1 MSMKLQ
7 KLGIVLFT
15 AVLIIGMSGCSKKA
29 DQAGNTTSG
38 ITQTE
43 VKILTWTPIPRTME
57 KMIAAFQAK
66 NPGIKVTFNNMNY
79 NPQYLAALSA
89 GAGSNSL
96 PDIIALQ
103 PGALTQQYRN
113 YLIDLSPY
121 MAASWGNG
129 WMDKFYK
136 IDAEQMKLGNPTGDN
151 SVYIVPCE
159 SQIIDIWYNK
169 NLFDQLGI
177 GVPATWDQL
186 KTASRAL
193 SEKGYAPLYFG
204 GADGWQKINI
214 FLMLSEQIAP
224 GEVYTAQDGKSKW
237 TSAGLVKTMEAW
249 KDFYTNV
256 AQVGSLSNLAYPDG
270 VGQFVAGR
278 VGMMALGSWWPQEFT
293 GPDVP
298 PNVKNWVFDHFFLP
312 SYVSGGQMSPPIG
325 GMDFGFGIT
334 KNSKNPEAAWRV
346 LASFTAGE
354 GIQASIDDLNNLPAV
369 KGIAPQ
375 ATNILQ
381 TIKEQIGRYNA
392 VLDLARNQRFSNP
405 EVETALQNAMDGVA
419 TGQLTFQAALQ
430 QVQTVQDRVNQ

>member
-1 MSMKLQ
+1 MDVKVQ
-7 KLGIVLFT
+7 KFGIVLLI
-15 AVLIIGMSGCSKKA
+15 AVLITGITSCRRQANQASDASSG
-29 DQAGNTTSG
+29 
-38 ITQTE
+38 TQTE
-43 VKILTWTPIPRTME
+43 IKILTWTPIPRTME
-57 KMIAAFQAK
+57 KMIAAFQTK
-66 NPGIKVTFNNMNY
+66 NPDIKVTFNNMNY

-121 MAASWGNG
+121 MAKSWGNG
-129 WMDKFYK
+129 WKDKFYK
-136 IDAEQMKLGNPTGDN
+136 IDADQMQLGNPSGDN
-151 SVYIVPCE
+151 SIYIVPCE

-169 NLFDQLGI
+169 NLFEQLGI
-177 GVPATWDQL
+177 GVPSTWVEL
-186 KTASRAL
+186 KNVSRTL
-193 SEKGYAPLYFG
+193 SDKGYAPLYFG
-204 GADGWQKINI
+204 GADGWQKTNI

-224 GEVYTAQDGKSKW
+224 GEVYTAQEGKSKW
-237 TSAGLVKTMEAW
+237 TSNGLVKTMEAW

-256 AQVGSLSNLAYPDG
+256 AQIGSLSNLAYPDG

-293 GPDVP
+293 APDVP

-312 SYVSGGQMSPPIG
+312 PYVPGGQASPPIG

-346 LASFTAGE
+346 LESFTAGE

-375 ATNILQ
+375 AANIPQ
-381 TIKEQIGRYNA
+381 SIKEQIGRYNA
-392 VLDLARNQRFSNP
+392 VLDQARNQRFSNP
-405 EVETALQNAMDGVA
+405 EVETAMQNAMDGIA
-419 TGQLTFQAALQ
+419 TGQLTPQAALQ
-430 QVQTVQDRVNQ
+430 QIQAVQDRVNE

>member
-1 MSMKLQ
+1 MRLQ
-7 KLGIVLFT
+7 KFATVLLMAALIAGI
-15 AVLIIGMSGCSKKA
+15 AGCGKPA
-29 DQAGNTTSG
+29 DQGESAPG
-38 ITQTE
+38 TQTE

-57 KMIAAFQAK
+57 KMIAAFQEK
-66 NPGIKVTFNNMNY
+66 NPDIKVTFNNMNY

-121 MAASWGNG
+121 MAQSWGNG
-129 WMDKFYK
+129 WKDKFYK
-136 IDAEQMKLGNPTGDN
+136 IDADQMQLGNPSGDN

-169 NLFDQLGI
+169 TLFEQLGI
-177 GVPATWDQL
+177 GVPSTWAEL
-186 KTASRAL
+186 KAASKAL
-193 SEKGYAPLYFG
+193 SDKGYAPLYFG
-204 GADGWQKINI
+204 GADGWQKTNV

-224 GEVYTAQDGKSKW
+224 GEVYTAQEGKSKW
-237 TSAGLVKTMEAW
+237 TSGGLAKTMEAW
-249 KDFYTNV
+249 KDFYANV

-293 GPDVP
+293 APDTP

-312 SYVSGGQMSPPIG
+312 AYTPGGQASPPIG

-346 LASFTAGE
+346 LESFTAGE

-375 ATNILQ
+375 AANIPQ

-392 VLDLARNQRFSNP
+392 VLDQARNQRFSNP

-419 TGQLTFQAALQ
+419 TGQLTSQAALQ
-430 QVQTVQDRVNQ
+430 QIQAVQDRVNG

>member
-1 MSMKLQ
+1 MKQ
-7 KLGIVLFT
+7 KKLGIVLLIAVFVLPVMNLLASGTSARTTT
-15 AVLIIGMSGCSKKA
+15 AA
-29 DQAGNTTSG
+29 
-38 ITQTE
+38 QTE

-57 KMIAAFQAK
+57 KMIAAFQEK
-66 NPGIKVTFNNMNY
+66 NPDVKVTFNNMNY

-113 YLIDLSPY
+113 YLIDLTPY
-121 MAASWGNG
+121 MVKSWGNN
-129 WMDKFYK
+129 WADKFYK
-136 IDAEQMKLGNPTGDN
+136 IDSDQMQLGNPVGDN
-151 SVYIVPCE
+151 SVYIAPCE

-169 NLFDQLGI
+169 SLFEQLGI
-177 GVPATWDQL
+177 KVPVTWDEL
-186 KTASRAL
+186 KAASKTL
-193 SEKGYAPLYFG
+193 SERGYAPLYFG
-204 GADGWQKINI
+204 GADGWQKINL
-214 FLMLSEQIAP
+214 FLMLSEQLAP
-224 GEVYTAQDGKSKW
+224 GEVYTAQENKSQW
-237 TSAGLVKTMEAW
+237 TSAGMVKVMEAW

-293 GPDVP
+293 APDTP
-298 PNVKNWVFDHFFLP
+298 PTVKNWVFDHFFLP
-312 SYVSGGQMSPPIG
+312 PYSPGGQASPPIG

-346 LASFTAGE
+346 LESFTAGD
-354 GIQASIDDLNNLPAV
+354 GIQASVDDLNNLPAV

-375 ATNILQ
+375 ATNIPQ
-381 TIKEQIGRYNA
+381 SIKEQISRYNA
-392 VLDLARNQRFSNP
+392 VLDQARNQRFSNP

-419 TGQLTFQAALQ
+419 TGQLTPQAALR
-430 QVQTVQDRVNQ
+430 QVQEVQDRVSR

>member
-1 MSMKLQ
+1 MKLQ
-7 KLGIVLFT
+7 KIGIVLLT
-15 AVLIIGMSGCSKKA
+15 IVLIIGAAGCGKV
-29 DQAGNTTSG
+29 DQAQSASPG
-38 ITQTE
+38 TQTE

-57 KMIAAFQAK
+57 KMIAAFEAK

-121 MAASWGNG
+121 MTQSWGNG
-129 WMDKFYK
+129 WKDKFYK
-136 IDAEQMKLGNPTGDN
+136 IDADQMQLGNPGGDN

-169 NLFDQLGI
+169 SLFEELGI
-177 GVPATWDQL
+177 GVPSTWAEL
-186 KTASRAL
+186 KAASKAL
-193 SEKGYAPLYFG
+193 SGKGYAPLYFG
-204 GADGWQKINI
+204 GADGWQKTNI

-224 GEVYTAQDGKSKW
+224 GEVYTAQEGKSKW
-237 TSAGLVKTMEAW
+237 TSAGLTKTMEAW
-249 KDFYTNV
+249 KDFYANV
-256 AQVGSLSNLAYPDG
+256 AQVGALSNLAYPDG

-293 GPDVP
+293 APDVP

-312 SYVSGGQMSPPIG
+312 AYTPGGQASPPIG

-346 LASFTAGE
+346 LESFTAGE

-375 ATNILQ
+375 AANIPQ
-381 TIKEQIGRYNA
+381 SIKDQIGQYNA
-392 VLDLARNQRFSNP
+392 VLDQARNQRFSNP

-419 TGQLTFQAALQ
+419 TGQLTPQGALQ
-430 QVQTVQDRVNQ
+430 QIQTVQDKVNG